1 MLKKGLLSIIL
12 TMGFFFSVFAAAITA
27 GGSTAIYPIMSK
39 WAKSYSQETNEE
51 INYQP
56 IGSGGGIQGLTNS
69 TFTFAASD
77 MPLASQQLQK
87 NNWLQFPVVISS
99 IITIINLP
107 GFKTNQIV
115 LSGQVIADIYLN
127 HVQYWDDP
135 AIQALNKG
143 LTFPH
148 TMIIPI
154 HRADASGTTYNFTHY
169 LSDVSPT
176 WQKAIA
182 FDTQVSWPGISLGAK
197 GNAGVAAQ
205 VQSIPGAI
213 GYVEYAYVLQN
224 NLTYTKLVNAE
235 GAVVAANPDS
245 FAAAA
250 KNAHWNKAKD
260 FDLVLTNQPGKTTW
274 PIVQTTFILL
284 PISTSAD
291 TVAVIHFFR
300 WCFEGNGKTM
310 AASLDYVPLPDTVV
324 SLIKKQWQA
333 QIIL

>member
-1 MLKKGLLSIIL
+1 MLKKLLLSLIL
-12 TMGFFFSVFAAAITA
+12 VLTFPFSVFASGITA
-27 GGSTAIYPIMSK
+27 GGSTAIYPVMSK
-39 WAKSYSQETNEE
+39 WVKSYSQETNEE

-77 MPLASQQLQK
+77 MPLSSQQLQK
-87 NNWLQFPVVISS
+87 NNWLQFPAVISS
-99 IITIINLP
+99 IVAIINLP
-107 GFKTNQIV
+107 GFKTNQVV
-115 LSGQVIADIYLN
+115 LNGQLIADIYLG

-143 LTFPH
+143 VTFPH
-148 TMIIPI
+148 TMIISI

-169 LSDVSPT
+169 LSDVSAD
-176 WQKAIA
+176 WRRAVG
-182 FDTQVSWPGISLGAK
+182 FNTQVSWPGISLGAK
-197 GNAGVAAQ
+197 GNAGIAAQ
-205 VQSIPGAI
+205 VQSIPGAM

-224 NLTYTKLVNAE
+224 NLTYTKMVNAE
-235 GAVVAANPDS
+235 GAVVAASSDS

-250 KNAHWNKAKD
+250 KNAHWNAVKD

-291 TVAVIHFFR
+291 TVAVIRFFR

-310 AASLDYVPLPDTVV
+310 AASLDYVPLPDSVV
-324 SLIKKQWQA
+324 SLIENQWKA
-333 QIIL
+333 NKL